1 MVHLLAMKSEEFA
14 NVDSLIQVKIVVL
27 VKKDTLKTLRL
38 VNVILLALV
47 QNKEETLIAM
57 AMGNVSKEV

>member
-1 MVHLLAMKSEEFA
+1 MKSEEFA

-57 AMGNVSKEV
+57 AMGNVSRGLAAVC

>member
-1 MVHLLAMKSEEFA
+1 MKSEEFA